1 MLAKALLDSYVR
13 GRLHSFLVDAS
24 LRALADSTRRQILS
38 LIWYRERPAGEI
50 AAHFSLTRPAV
61 SQHLSVL
68 LKSDLVAVRQE
79 GTRRLYHANRDR
91 IEALRAELDVFW
103 GGRMAKLKTVAERA
117 QKEKRKRR

>member
-1 MLAKALLDSYVR
+1 M
-13 GRLHSFLVDAS
+13 DAS
-24 LRALADSTRRQILS
+24 LHALADGTRRHILS
-38 LIWYRERPAGEI
+38 LVWDKERPAGEI

-68 LKSDLVAVRQE
+68 LESDLVAVRQE

-91 IEALRAELDVFW
+91 IEALRAELDAFW
-103 GGRMAKLKTVAERA
+103 GGRMAKLKTAAERA